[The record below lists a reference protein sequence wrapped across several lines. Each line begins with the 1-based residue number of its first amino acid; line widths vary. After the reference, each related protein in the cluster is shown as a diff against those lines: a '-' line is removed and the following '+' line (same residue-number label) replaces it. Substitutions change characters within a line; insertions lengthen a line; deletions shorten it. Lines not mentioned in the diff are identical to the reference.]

1 MVRDIQM
8 GNVLDLMQ
16 AGGGWVDL
24 GRKLNSYL

>member
-1 MVRDIQM
+1 MVRDIWM

-16 AGGGWVDL
+16 TGGGWVDL